1 MCVRV
6 CMCVCVLIY
15 IYAYV
20 CTNMHMYTDTHTHIY
35 THIHKMTPVLSG
47 WDHAWERETYPL
59 IPYFTDHYRGFVGGF
74 FFFMKHVTGEKK
86 KSANHSGFWR
96 PWLLKR
102 RAAKGLG
109 IL

>member
-1 MCVRV
+1 
-6 CMCVCVLIY
+6 
-15 IYAYV
+15 
-20 CTNMHMYTDTHTHIY
+20 MYTDTHTLIY

-47 WDHAWERETYPL
+47 WDHTWETETYPL
-59 IPYFTDHYRGFVGGF
+59 IPCFTDHYRGFLGGF
-74 FFFMKHVTGEKK
+74 FFFFFHETRNWGEK